1 MDSDSFNKK
10 FDIVLNAYKL
20 HIKDDIDILKG
31 LNNGVE
37 VALLKENVLDLI
49 LEYGEI
55 NNVNVEKCDDM
66 KIKYFL
72 GYSLFNKHQDNR
84 FILISLE
91 LLSKSWIDDKP
102 KIIKKIEK
110 FLVEKKEVEKYYGL
124 YGIYKIVKAIYYE
137 KEYCTKLIKDQPS
150 DDNKQ
155 IMINEVTINNKSLFG
170 FGGNVSNTSNT
181 TKEEQGIFKFIS
193 SIMSLFKNIFK

>member
-110 FLVEKKEVEKYYGL
+110 FLVKEKEVEKYYGL

-137 KEYCTKLIKDQPS
+137 KEYCMKLIKDQPS